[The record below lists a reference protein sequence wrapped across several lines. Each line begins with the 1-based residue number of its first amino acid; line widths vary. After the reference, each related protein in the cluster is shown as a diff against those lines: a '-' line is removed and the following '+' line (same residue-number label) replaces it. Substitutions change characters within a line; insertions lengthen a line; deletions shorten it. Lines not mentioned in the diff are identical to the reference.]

1 MNTPDRLRTP
11 LKNAR
16 GLGSAKDGVHHFI
29 VQRVTAVALIFLT
42 LYVLVLLVGLVG
54 ADYATARA
62 TVADPCNAVL
72 LVAFVVAMA
81 WHAQLGAQ
89 VVIEDYVHTPG
100 LAVAA
105 QLLVRFV
112 CFLAAVAGVLAILR
126 ITLGA

>member
-1 MNTPDRLRTP
+1 MNAPDRLRAP

-29 VQRVTAVALIFLT
+29 VQRVTAVALIFLSI
-42 LYVLVLLVGLVG
+42 YVVVLVVGLVG
-54 ADYATARA
+54 ADYAMARA
-62 TVADPCNAVL
+62 AVADPCNAVL

-100 LAVAA
+100 IAVVA

>member
-1 MNTPDRLRTP
+1 MNAPDRLRAP

-29 VQRVTAVALIFLT
+29 VQRVTAVALIFLSI
-42 LYVLVLLVGLVG
+42 YVVVLVVGLVG
-54 ADYATARA
+54 ADYAMARA
-62 TVADPCNAVL
+62 AVADPCNAVL

-81 WHAQLGAQ
+81 WHAQLGSQ

-100 LAVAA
+100 IAVVA